1 MKDILSLDDFERAAA
16 KRLPRC
22 IFAYVEGG
30 TETNSARTANRKD
43 FGLYDL
49 VPRMFKDVGVR
60 NLPRTPIDQI
70 LQRALRH
77 LAHVGFAA

>member
-1 MKDILSLDDFERAAA
+1 MKNILSLDDFERAAE
-16 KRLPRC
+16 KRLPGC

-49 VPRMFKDVGVR
+49 VPRMFKDVGTR
-60 NLPRTPIDQI
+60 DLSHTLLGERYSAPFGIAPM
-70 LQRALRH
+70 
-77 LAHVGFAA
+77 GFAG